1 MRMISNQ
8 SSRFSRS
15 LNYTVPEYRTSS
27 LHSAKSRLSLVAPTH
42 AERGKDKAP
51 SETTKRR

>member
-8 SSRFSRS
+8 SSRFNRS

-27 LHSAKSRLSLVAPTH
+27 LHSAKNRLSLVAPTH
-42 AERGKDKAP
+42 PVRGMEKGSKKDE
-51 SETTKRR
+51 SGN

>member
-1 MRMISNQ
+1 MGMISNK

-27 LHSAKSRLSLVAPTH
+27 LHTAKSRLSLVAPTH
-42 AERGKDKAP
+42 PERGQEKGSNEGKNGN
-51 SETTKRR
+51 